1 MPPIIRRIVPATRI
15 LAPLAMLAGLL
26 MLITTSPAV
35 AVDLT
40 SPGKTLADAP
50 AEAITQTAGVQ
61 PAVQDPGAPVDN
73 APVCATVGDET
84 DPIKCLPIIRWAT
97 SMQMSDTVAFN
108 ISQPMRS
115 VEVSTLEK
123 TSFEGLLTGGNMVWM
138 IAALIINAVTSYQ
151 VNAQMVKPLND
162 FAAVFG
168 SSIIDS
174 GAIYLI
180 LGLAVVAMAT
190 AGVRAGFT
198 VGRFAMMFL
207 SLGVFAAMVMGSM
220 NDRGEGSSYEPGIF
234 SPAWM
239 VQEVSGGFSAISDAL
254 ATPISN
260 RSADATTVFS
270 DGAKSDPTSCKSYID
285 TLHAQY
291 NRYYEDTGQSAP
303 AALDVMSRWWE
314 ETAYR
319 AFATVQY
326 GDASDL
332 GADYAACQQL
342 ETNAGVTNHDRHEI
356 LTAAYSSGEEGYSAV
371 VPAAGSPMIT
381 GGETNDNRAA
391 RQNLAWGLCQVDT
404 DGNYTLRSDLPEE
417 GIAGGKI
424 GGPLTPD
431 ACAAMFTGE
440 GVKHQPG
447 FVFALPFSE
456 QVSPDSTVAKV
467 DDIQFAVVG
476 DKSLLSDP
484 DNGLVG
490 NPEAYGFVANS
501 AGTIRTASTL
511 LTIAYLV
518 SAICGGVA
526 MALLAGVL
534 FVMKLL
540 SYAMA
545 FFLILA
551 ALAGVISQ
559 GFGSAMSFFKGW
571 IGYTAIT
578 SMTTLLFAFVLLMAS
593 GLLRAGDGIFG
604 QWALAMMIW
613 IGLCPALSILILNWA
628 FKRLFRTN
636 SPFTLRGMQAMAGHP
651 LAVAGATAAG
661 GSLLKSGMD
670 KGRRQLTSSL
680 VDAGKSRLGGGK
692 GNAGTD
698 STSPA
703 AGEELLGDAEHPA
716 PADKQV
722 AAGSKN
728 AVDSSTK
735 GAVTSST
742 EKAQDGQD
750 SAEAEGQGDGA
761 VVGAANNDADTTA
774 AVEDSDSAG
783 SGIARD
789 ETEADDSMV
798 AAAVGG
804 PADDAADGQVGSRS
818 FGQRLAAFDAS
829 GRRDEDLDRAAGGIE
844 AAATAVGSRALQTER
859 GGRLAVGRARAVP
872 ANLRSQITGG
882 AGILKQKWENG
893 KATRAT
899 LWNNPGLV
907 AEFLATRGTGKAAKV
922 VGTAGTKLAA
932 AAKNPATYT
941 KAMKG
946 AALYGGLALASGG
959 VTVPAAVMGG
969 RALVKH
975 RKNIAGGAAHAA
987 STGAGALTGLAKSSY
1002 RAGVPEMSQE
1012 DRQEAIQSMEL
1023 ESRIRADQSAD
1034 VQAPITELARGLPV
1048 VQERQLAAEMS
1059 DATASY
1065 DAFEAEN
1072 GRAPEMSE
1080 KTAMVE
1086 DLPFYSSMNADAELR
1101 GMFEQRVATETEQ
1114 ANAIFDDYQAA
1125 HGEQMS
1131 AEQMRTETAALP
1143 FYAQSV
1149 RGLDPRQASLALAGT
1164 GNDAAPRPASEPEPR
1179 TFDPLGGSGP
1189 DVNPVPTT
1197 QGTIDVGAGP
1207 TGDPSRIVPDR
1218 HG

>member
-1 MPPIIRRIVPATRI
+1 MMPPIIRRIVPATRI

-26 MLITTSPAV
+26 MLITTSPAG

-61 PAVQDPGAPVDN
+61 PAVQDSGAPVDN
-73 APVCATVGDET
+73 APACATVGDET

-198 VGRFAMMFL
+198 VRRFAMLFL

-220 NDRGEGSSYEPGIF
+220 NDRGEGSSYDPGIF

-270 DGAKSDPTSCKSYID
+270 DEAKNDPTSCKSYID

-291 NRYYEDTGQSAP
+291 NQYYEDTGQSAP

-326 GDASDL
+326 GDESDL

-356 LTAAYSSGEEGYSAV
+356 LTEAYASGDEDFSAV
-371 VPAAGSPMIT
+371 VPVAGSPMIT
-381 GGETNDNRAA
+381 GGETNENRAA
-391 RQNLAWGLCQVDT
+391 RQNLAWGLCQVDS

-484 DNGLVG
+484 DNGLAG

-613 IGLCPALSILILNWA
+613 IGLCPALSILMLNWA
-628 FKRLFRTN
+628 FKRLFRTH

-703 AGEELLGDAEHPA
+703 AGEELLGDAENPVS
-716 PADKQV
+716 ADKQV
-722 AAGSKN
+722 DAGSKD

-735 GAVTSST
+735 GAVTSGT
-742 EKAQDGQD
+742 EKAQEGQD
-750 SAEAEGQGDGA
+750 QTEGQGEGA
-761 VVGAANNDADTTA
+761 VVGAAETDANTA
-774 AVEDSDSAG
+774 TATVEGAG
-783 SGIARD
+783 SKDGD
-789 ETEADDSMV
+789 LEFDDGFNDSMV
-798 AAAVGG
+798 AGAVSG
-804 PADDAADGQVGSRS
+804 PSEDGADGPVGSRS
-818 FGQRLAAFDAS
+818 LGQRLSDFDAS
-829 GRRDEDLDRAAGGIE
+829 GRRDENLDKAAGHIE
-844 AAATAVGSRALQTER
+844 ATAAAVAAGALRTGRE
-859 GGRLAVGRARAVP
+859 GRLAAGRARDIP
-872 ANLRSQITGG
+872 ANLRRQITGG
-882 AGILKQKWENG
+882 AGMLKQKWHDG
-893 KATRAT
+893 KATRAS
-899 LWNNPGLV
+899 LRNNPGLV
-907 AEFLATRGTGKAAKV
+907 AEFLATRGTGKTAKV

-959 VTVPAAVMGG
+959 VAVPAAVMGG

-975 RKNIAGGAAHAA
+975 RRNIAGGAARTA
-987 STGAGALTGLAKSSY
+987 STGAGALTGLAKSAY

-1034 VQAPITELARGLPV
+1034 VQAPITELAQGLPV

-1065 DAFEAEN
+1065 DAFESEN
-1072 GRAPEMSE
+1072 GRAPEASE

-1131 AEQMRTETAALP
+1131 AEQMRTETAGLP

-1164 GNDAAPRPASEPEPR
+1164 GNDAAPRPVSGPEPR

-1189 DVNPVPTT
+1189 DTVPVPTT
-1197 QGTIDVGAGP
+1197 QRTIDVGAGP
-1207 TGDPSRIVPDR
+1207 T
-1218 HG
+1218 

>member
-1 MPPIIRRIVPATRI
+1 MPPIIRRILPATRI
-15 LAPLAMLAGLL
+15 LAPLTMLAGLL
-26 MLITTSPAV
+26 MLMTSPAG

-50 AEAITQTAGVQ
+50 AEAITQAAGVQ
-61 PAVQDPGAPVDN
+61 PAAQDPGTPTDSTPA
-73 APVCATVGDET
+73 CATVGDET

-115 VEVSTLEK
+115 VEVTTLEK

-138 IAALIINAVTSYQ
+138 VAALIINAVTNYQ

-162 FAAVFG
+162 FAAAFG

-198 VGRFAMMFL
+198 VRRFAMMIL
-207 SLGVFAAMVMGSM
+207 SLGIFAAMVMGSM
-220 NDRGEGSSYEPGIF
+220 NDRGEGASYDPGFF

-239 VQEVSGGFSAISDAL
+239 VQEVSGGFSAIADAL

-270 DGAKSDPTSCKSYID
+270 DEAKNDPTSCKSYID
-285 TLHAQY
+285 TLHDQY
-291 NRYYEDTGQSAP
+291 NQYYEDTGQPAP

-356 LTAAYSSGEEGYSAV
+356 LTAAYSSGDEDYSAV
-371 VPAAGSPMIT
+371 VPVAGSPMIT
-381 GGETNDNRAA
+381 GGHTNDNRAA

-404 DGNYTLRSDLPEE
+404 EGNYTLRSDLPEE

-424 GGPLTPD
+424 GGPLTQD
-431 ACAAMFTGE
+431 ACTAMFTGD
-440 GVKHQPG
+440 GVNHDPR
-447 FVFALPFSE
+447 FVFSLPFSDK
-456 QVSPDSTVAKV
+456 VSPDSTVAEL

-484 DNGLVG
+484 DNELASH
-490 NPEAYGFVANS
+490 PQAYGFVANS

-511 LTIAYLV
+511 LTISYLV
-518 SAICGGVA
+518 SALCGGVA

-551 ALAGVISQ
+551 ALAGVVSQ
-559 GFGSAMSFFKGW
+559 GFGSASSFFKGW

-593 GLLRAGDGIFG
+593 GLLRAGDSIFG

-613 IGLCPALSILILNWA
+613 IGLCPALSILVLNWA
-628 FKRLFRTN
+628 FKRLFRTS
-636 SPFTLRGMQAMAGHP
+636 SPFTLRGMQAMAGNP
-651 LAVAGATAAG
+651 AAVAGATAAG
-661 GSLLKSGMD
+661 GSLLKNGMD
-670 KGRRQLTSSL
+670 KGSRQLKSSL
-680 VDAGKSRLGGGK
+680 VSAGKNRLGGK
-692 GNAGTD
+692 AGAD
-698 STSPA
+698 SKSPA
-703 AGEELLGDAEHPA
+703 AGEELLGDAENPA

-722 AAGSKN
+722 AAGSKD

-735 GAVTSST
+735 QAVTSGAG
-742 EKAQDGQD
+742 EGQDGQAD
-750 SAEAEGQGDGA
+750 GEDRSEGT
-761 VVGAANNDADTTA
+761 VVGAANGDADTA
-774 AVEDSDSAG
+774 AVEDG
-783 SGIARD
+783 SSTEGDVAVD
-789 ETEADDSMV
+789 EGFDDSMV
-798 AAAVGG
+798 AGAVDA
-804 PADDAADGQVGSRS
+804 PAEDGAGHAGSRS
-818 FGQRLAAFDAS
+818 LGQRLSDFDAS
-829 GRRDEDLDRAAGGIE
+829 GRRDENLDRAAGNIE
-844 AAATAVGSRALQTER
+844 ATAAAVGAGALRTGRE
-859 GGRLAVGRARAVP
+859 GRLAAGRARDIP
-872 ANLRSQITGG
+872 ANLRRQITGG
-882 AGILKQKWENG
+882 AGMIKQKWDKG
-893 KATRAT
+893 KATRAS
-899 LWNNPGLV
+899 LWNDPGLA
-907 AEFLATRGTGKAAKV
+907 AEYLATRGTGKAAQV

-946 AALYGGLALASGG
+946 AALYGGMALASGG
-959 VTVPAAVMGG
+959 LAVPAAVMGG
-969 RALVKH
+969 RSLIKH
-975 RKNIAGGAAHAA
+975 RQRITGGASHAA
-987 STGAGALTGLAKSSY
+987 RTGAGALTGLAKSSY
-1002 RAGVPEMSQE
+1002 RAGVPEMSRE

-1023 ESRIRADQSAD
+1023 NSRIRADQSAD
-1034 VQAPITELARGLPV
+1034 DKAPITELAQGLPM
-1048 VQERQLAAEMS
+1048 VQERQLAAEMA
-1059 DATASY
+1059 DATESF

-1072 GRAPEMSE
+1072 GRAPEASE
-1080 KTAMVE
+1080 KAAMVE
-1086 DLPFYSSMNADAELR
+1086 DLPFYSSMNADTELR
-1101 GMFEQRVATETEQ
+1101 DLFEHRVAEQ
-1114 ANAIFDDYQAA
+1114 TKQASSIFDAYQAS

-1131 AEQMRTETAALP
+1131 AEQMRSETAHLP

-1149 RGLDPRQASLALAGT
+1149 RGLDPRQGSLSLAGT
-1164 GNDAAPRPASEPEPR
+1164 GNHEAPRLAGPDPR
-1179 TFDPLGGSGP
+1179 TFDPHDAP
-1189 DVNPVPTT
+1189 EPEATPVPDT
-1197 QGTIDVGAGP
+1197 QGTIDLDAGGAGQD
-1207 TGDPSRIVPDR
+1207 GPD
-1218 HG
+1218 HGG